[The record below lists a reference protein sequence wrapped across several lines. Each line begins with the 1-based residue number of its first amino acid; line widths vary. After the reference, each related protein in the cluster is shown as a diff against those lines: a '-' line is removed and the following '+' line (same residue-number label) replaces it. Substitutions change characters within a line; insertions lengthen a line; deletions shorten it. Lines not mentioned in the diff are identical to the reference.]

1 MLICKQHEGTNYG
14 REWNMDAGP
23 MYVDLKIRNGQ
34 EFAAQVATH
43 LAAMQFAA
51 GASFVS
57 TKTLRKQVHE
67 ILAAICEM
75 NIADGTIHYNDET
88 KVVPSGAV
96 GR

>member
-1 MLICKQHEGTNYG
+1 MLTCKQHEDTNYS
-14 REWNMDAGP
+14 REWTMDAGP

-57 TKTLRKQVHE
+57 TKKLREQVHE
-67 ILAAICEM
+67 TLAAICEM

-88 KVVPSGAV
+88 KEV